1 MSQSFHN
8 HQDFGTPNV
17 EAGEPRV
24 TTMFRISSRDVRP
37 ATEPSPNVGPD
48 AVYAKTSPPRVT
60 VNRIVEPKDGAER
73 SNISSTGWNSNGESP
88 RASGVSLS
96 KPSRLMRK
104 LHVYREEFHV
114 GNDELFLED
123 YLCAVQKKTLKQ
135 GRMYIFDKHI
145 GFHANIFGHH
155 KYYSIPIKDIT
166 KVTKESN
173 VGFPNSVKI
182 CWGHTHSLFFTS
194 FLNREDAYK
203 LIMHLWRQLSSRAPS
218 EAGSPEGSE
227 DEALTSITKPV
238 KKLLCSVGLSRSSVT
253 SQGGGKSER
262 SPIRE
267 DSSGDSDSDSS
278 GSSDDESSVAEGGD
292 PKAESLDVARADEE
306 APSVQD
312 DAKPSLEYTV
322 PCSPQVFWTKFLGN
336 NSSYFKDFHESR
348 GDSSVKL
355 TKWKKHSKG
364 GVVRDLQFVT
374 PVKMKMGPDTTLCNQ
389 TQRFTAYRDDHLVF
403 ETTQTMNDIPYSDH
417 FTVDSRWDVTSSEDD
432 TCTVRIY
439 IFVPFS
445 KKTMWRSFIEKGVKE
460 GCLTSFTAWRDMAK
474 DVLAGKKGTPAPKT
488 QKSRSGGGGGVSDSA
503 GIRPNTDGAETG
515 PSSPTLGAASGLL
528 SGSLVN
534 TALLA
539 ALVVLQL
546 LILWHLR
553 SSTADP
559 RSEIGAEGLRPVLRE
574 LILELKEMRLQDA
587 GAGTTVVLGRA
598 A

>member
-1 MSQSFHN
+1 
-8 HQDFGTPNV
+8 
-17 EAGEPRV
+17 
-24 TTMFRISSRDVRP
+24 MFRISSRDVRP

-194 FLNREDAYK
+194 FLNREDAYN
-203 LIMHLWRQLSSRAPS
+203 RAPS

-238 KKLLCSVGLSRSSVT
+238 KKLLCSVGLSRSSAT

-292 PKAESLDVARADEE
+292 PKAESLDVARADED

-432 TCTVRIY
+432 KCTVRIY

-445 KKTMWRSFIEKGVKE
+445 K
-460 GCLTSFTAWRDMAK
+460 AK

-488 QKSRSGGGGGVSDSA
+488 QKSRSGGG
-503 GIRPNTDGAETG
+503 
-515 PSSPTLGAASGLL
+515 ASGLL

-574 LILELKEMRLQDA
+574 LILELKEMRLQDT